1 MKCVGFASLV
11 KRKGIYFRF
20 SFLFVLSCSVFEMK
34 FIYKCHL
41 AIIGLLVQD
50 WKFIYDRE
58 NRNKSNSVLSVCFF
72 WRTIYNLIIRL
83 KIILRFYHYLKA
95 FNTFLTTFCRKHRF
109 TRIRYLKWNKI
120 VFNQEDLRCSIK
132 TFNDTFFLQINLM
145 KI

>member
-20 SFLFVLSCSVFEMK
+20 SFLFVPSCSVFEMK

-72 WRTIYNLIIRL
+72 CRTIYNLIIRL
-83 KIILRFYHYLKA
+83 KIMLGFYHYLKA
-95 FNTFLTTFCRKHRF
+95 FNTFLNTFCRKLRF
-109 TRIRYLKWNKI
+109 TGILYLKWNKI
-120 VFNQEDLRCSIK
+120 IFTKKTLGIAFIRCS
-132 TFNDTFFLQINLM
+132 NGS
-145 KI
+145 